1 MMVKKQ
7 VTFSGD
13 IELIDTF
20 ANEDY
25 DRTAQQ
31 VAKLSY
37 RDMYELLLLKSQIK
51 QEMLQEQ
58 KLHQKQQELLLQ
70 QQQQQQDQQDQNLQ
84 DHQDRS
90 IENLNI
96 SPPNQ
101 SHHSPIYI
109 SIS

>member
-1 MMVKKQ
+1 MYIY
-7 VTFSGD
+7 S
-13 IELIDTF
+13 
-20 ANEDY
+20 

-51 QEMLQEQ
+51 QEMIQEQ
-58 KLHQKQQELLLQ
+58 KKIYQKQEQK
-70 QQQQQQDQQDQNLQ
+70 QQQDQQDQNHQ
-84 DHQDRS
+84 DHHLHQEQQGNQDHS

>member
-1 MMVKKQ
+1 MMIKKQ

-25 DRTAQQ
+25 DRSAQQ

-37 RDMYELLLLKSQIK
+37 HDMYELLVLKSQIK
-51 QEMLQEQ
+51 QQMLEEQ
-58 KLHQKQQELLLQ
+58 KKLYQ
-70 QQQQQQDQQDQNLQ
+70 QQQQQQQQEQQDH
-84 DHQDRS
+84 HQHTTA
-90 IENLNI
+90 
-96 SPPNQ
+96 SPT
-101 SHHSPIYI
+101 HSPIYI